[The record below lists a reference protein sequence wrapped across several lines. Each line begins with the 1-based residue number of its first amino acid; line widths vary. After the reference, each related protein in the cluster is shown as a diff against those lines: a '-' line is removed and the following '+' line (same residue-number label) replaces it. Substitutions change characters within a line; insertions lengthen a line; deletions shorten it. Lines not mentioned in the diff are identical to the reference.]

1 MGIHGNV
8 GVGMSGM
15 CEGHSVGI
23 MVWGIWPILNSVSVL
38 LPPCTD
44 PEPVRREAQAYPA
57 SPVRGAAGEQ
67 RGWGGRRRR
76 RWGGGRL
83 ERAGQ
88 HDAGHVQLGRRAL
101 LAAGRDPGTGDRAE
115 HSGRAAQVSDS
126 VTGRAADMWTLQ

>member
-67 RGWGGRRRR
+67 RGGGGSSALGSMMRGMFSWGGAPSSPR
-76 RWGGGRL
+76 G
-83 ERAGQ
+83 
-88 HDAGHVQLGRRAL
+88 VIRAL
-101 LAAGRDPGTGDRAE
+101 ETEL
-115 HSGRAAQVSDS
+115 S
-126 VTGRAADMWTLQ
+126 TLDGLHK